1 MALNQIRND
10 FESFLTPLTHSK
22 RIMLLVSF
30 LVILLGMVT
39 LIVLS
44 HYHPWTVLESGLD
57 PARSEFMLKQLHQ
70 HQIPAYLETGGSTLM
85 VDSDLRDQ
93 ALQLLK
99 RPASEWFNVFLYFR
113 IHYFSFPFCTLKK
126 SEFQV
131 LVFQFRNWKF
141 FFSAIHLYTLFIIYP
156 TDI

>member
-10 FESFLTPLTHSK
+10 FESFLTPLNRSK
-22 RIMLLVSF
+22 RVILLVSF

-39 LIVLS
+39 LVVLS
-44 HYHPWTVLESGLD
+44 HYQPWTVLESGLD

-70 HQIPAYLETGGSTLM
+70 DQIPAYLETGGSTLM

-99 RPASEWFNVFLYFR
+99 RPASE
-113 IHYFSFPFCTLKK
+113 
-126 SEFQV
+126 
-131 LVFQFRNWKF
+131 
-141 FFSAIHLYTLFIIYP
+141 
-156 TDI
+156 

>member
-10 FESFLTPLTHSK
+10 IQSFLNPLNRSK
-22 RIMLLVSF
+22 RIILLVSF

-39 LIVLS
+39 LIILS
-44 HYHPWTVLESGLD
+44 QYQPWTLLESELD
-57 PARSEFMLKQLHQ
+57 PVRSEFMLKQLHQ

-99 RPASEWFNVFLYFR
+99 RPASE
-113 IHYFSFPFCTLKK
+113 
-126 SEFQV
+126 
-131 LVFQFRNWKF
+131 
-141 FFSAIHLYTLFIIYP
+141 
-156 TDI
+156 

>member
-10 FESFLTPLTHSK
+10 FEILLTALTRSK

-39 LIVLS
+39 LIILS
-44 HYHPWTVLESGLD
+44 QYQSWSVLESGLD

-93 ALQLLK
+93 AHQLLK
-99 RPASEWFNVFLYFR
+99 RPTSE
-113 IHYFSFPFCTLKK
+113 
-126 SEFQV
+126 
-131 LVFQFRNWKF
+131 
-141 FFSAIHLYTLFIIYP
+141 
-156 TDI
+156 

>member
-1 MALNQIRND
+1 MALSRIRND
-10 FESFLTPLTHSK
+10 FESVLTPLTRSK
-22 RIMLLVSF
+22 RIILLVSF

-39 LIVLS
+39 LIILS
-44 HYHPWTVLESGLD
+44 HYHPWTILESGLD

-99 RPASEWFNVFLYFR
+99 RPASE
-113 IHYFSFPFCTLKK
+113 
-126 SEFQV
+126 
-131 LVFQFRNWKF
+131 
-141 FFSAIHLYTLFIIYP
+141 
-156 TDI
+156 

>member
-10 FESFLTPLTHSK
+10 IQSFLNPLNRSK
-22 RIMLLVSF
+22 RIMVLVSF

-44 HYHPWTVLESGLD
+44 QYQPWSVLESGLD

-70 HQIPAYLETGGSTLM
+70 YQIPAYLETGGSTLM

-99 RPASEWFNVFLYFR
+99 RPASE
-113 IHYFSFPFCTLKK
+113 
-126 SEFQV
+126 
-131 LVFQFRNWKF
+131 
-141 FFSAIHLYTLFIIYP
+141 
-156 TDI
+156 

>member
-10 FESFLTPLTHSK
+10 FESFLTPLTRFK
-22 RIMLLVSF
+22 RIMLVVSF

-39 LIVLS
+39 LIIQS
-44 HYHPWTVLESGLD
+44 QYQPWTVLESGLD

-85 VDSDLRDQ
+85 VESDLRDQ

-99 RPASEWFNVFLYFR
+99 RPASE
-113 IHYFSFPFCTLKK
+113 
-126 SEFQV
+126 
-131 LVFQFRNWKF
+131 
-141 FFSAIHLYTLFIIYP
+141 
-156 TDI
+156 

>member
-10 FESFLTPLTHSK
+10 FESFLTPLNRSK

-39 LIVLS
+39 LIILS
-44 HYHPWTVLESGLD
+44 HYKPWSVLKSRLD

-85 VDSDLRDQ
+85 VDADLRDQ

-99 RPASEWFNVFLYFR
+99 HPASE
-113 IHYFSFPFCTLKK
+113 
-126 SEFQV
+126 
-131 LVFQFRNWKF
+131 
-141 FFSAIHLYTLFIIYP
+141 
-156 TDI
+156 

>member
-10 FESFLTPLTHSK
+10 FESFLTPLTRAN

-39 LIVLS
+39 LIILS
-44 HYHPWTVLESGLD
+44 QYHSWTVLESGLD
-57 PARSEFMLKQLHQ
+57 PVLSELMLKQLHQ
-70 HQIPAYLETGGSTLM
+70 QQIPAYLETGGSTLM

-99 RPASEWFNVFLYFR
+99 RPDS
-113 IHYFSFPFCTLKK
+113 K
-126 SEFQV
+126 
-131 LVFQFRNWKF
+131 
-141 FFSAIHLYTLFIIYP
+141 
-156 TDI
+156 